1 MAGITRC
8 QTELQSENNSVG
20 PLTVDELQ
28 TTEKAIVARVQW
40 NVYPQEM
47 KLLSSCNSGD
57 ANLTVVQSTHC
68 YDKTCLLFPH
78 FCSEL
83 VGDFAVHK
91 WSLIQSTRLF
101 FLRMSTF

>member
-1 MAGITRC
+1 MAGIIRC
-8 QTELQSENNSVG
+8 QSELQSENNSVG

-28 TTEKAIVARVQW
+28 ATEKAIVARVQW

-68 YDKTCLLFPH
+68 YDKTY
-78 FCSEL
+78 
-83 VGDFAVHK
+83 DFHIFAQSW
-91 WSLIQSTRLF
+91 WSTSPFINGV
-101 FLRMSTF
+101 